1 RNYSCW
7 AIINVKELDKEDSWF
22 IEFDDTIETERTASG
37 SKKYI
42 CRPFS
47 RFTCS
52 ICHHRWASSKSMVV
66 GVVKVRRYKQ
76 NCERCEGATFEE
88 PNCYGQESEP
98 KQHFYERIL
107 KGGHVSKH
115 CEAAGQVCV
124 TCAKDIYSI
133 SELRPFSSFVICGY
147 MLTTTIKKNSR
158 LASVLTD
165 KISFAFSSPEAR
177 LADRFVGPRRGSQKR
192 QVAQWLGCVALQG
205 EAPCY
210 ESYCRTL
217 EDSVY
222 LEFTQ

>member
-124 TCAKDIYSI
+124 TCHSHTHSLSLQLTYALIHTHTHTLIQNTRKTNIENIY
-133 SELRPFSSFVICGY
+133 
-147 MLTTTIKKNSR
+147 IK
-158 LASVLTD
+158 LV
-165 KISFAFSSPEAR
+165 FC
-177 LADRFVGPRRGSQKR
+177 RRGS
-192 QVAQWLGCVALQG
+192 ALSLGHTWRHTFA
-205 EAPCY
+205 
-210 ESYCRTL
+210 RTSAIPGCL
-217 EDSVY
+217 Y
-222 LEFTQ
+222 

>member
-1 RNYSCW
+1 KASRSWYIW
-7 AIINVKELDKEDSWF
+7 MFQQKVKELDKEDSWF

-88 PNCYGQESEP
+88 PN
-98 KQHFYERIL
+98 RIL

-124 TCAKDIYSI
+124 TCAKDTPGRSVR
-133 SELRPFSSFVICGY
+133 RPPSWEPKAAGGAVV
-147 MLTTTIKKNSR
+147 R
-158 LASVLTD
+158 LCRVARGSSVL
-165 KISFAFSSPEAR
+165 
-177 LADRFVGPRRGSQKR
+177 
-192 QVAQWLGCVALQG
+192 
-205 EAPCY
+205 
-210 ESYCRTL
+210 
-217 EDSVY
+217 
-222 LEFTQ
+222 